1 MKKPMKIALG
11 ITGVLALMEF
21 CSTCGEI
28 QAFVS
33 MAQAEP
39 EATER
44 VLDSMSNKE
53 LHKDLGVDPVTSGK
67 CRFLSWMTRRIEPL
81 FEKLNYL

>member
-44 VLDSMSNKE
+44 ILDYMSDKE
-53 LHKDLGVDPVTSGK
+53 LHKELGIDPITSGK
-67 CRFLSWMTRRIEPL
+67 CRLISWLTRRIEPL
-81 FEKLNYL
+81 LEQIM